1 MCALC
6 RIRKECPVMHDAYP
20 DYEYKRIT
28 DITLD
33 DLYNMGAK
41 AVAVDLDNTTVLDST
56 LHAPGGVKEWLG
68 MVRGAGFPVIIITNT
83 YPIRAWMLS
92 RKFGKLP
99 WISFA
104 EKPNTGAFFKAAKM
118 LQVNVED
125 IVMIGD
131 RLFKD
136 VMGANKAGCISVKV
150 DPFEPEKLFAKKLR
164 RERKKED
171 EYLAKR
177 RKERNAENRR
187 FSRKTEKN
195 K

>member
-1 MCALC
+1 
-6 RIRKECPVMHDAYP
+6 MHDAYP

-28 DITLD
+28 DITIS

-41 AVAVDLDNTTVLDST
+41 AVAIDLDNTTVLDST
-56 LHAPGGVKEWLG
+56 LHAPGGVKEWLQN
-68 MVRGAGFPVIIITNT
+68 VRAAGFPVIIISNT
-83 YPIRAWMLS
+83 YPIRAWLLS
-92 RKFGKLP
+92 KKFGNLP

-104 EKPNTGAFFKAAKM
+104 EKPNTSAFFKAAKM
-118 LQVNVED
+118 LNIDVED
-125 IVMIGD
+125 MVMIGD

-171 EYLAKR
+171 EYLEKR
-177 RKERNAENRR
+177 RKERNGENHR
-187 FSRKTEKN
+187 FGKKLERHK
-195 K
+195 

>member
-1 MCALC
+1 M
-6 RIRKECPVMHDAYP
+6 PDAYP

-33 DLYNMGAK
+33 DLRNMGAK

-56 LHAPGGVKEWLG
+56 LHAPGGVKEWLQT
-68 MVRGAGFPVIIITNT
+68 VRAAGFPVIIISNT

-92 RKFGKLP
+92 KKFGKLP

-104 EKPNTGAFFKAAKM
+104 EKPNTAAFFKASKM
-118 LQVNVED
+118 LGVKVED
-125 IVMIGD
+125 MAMIGD
-131 RLFKD
+131 RLFTD
-136 VMGANKAGCISVKV
+136 VMGANKAGAISIKV
-150 DPFEPEKLFAKKLR
+150 DPFEPEKLFAEKFRK
-164 RERKKED
+164 ERKKER
-171 EYLAKR
+171 EYLEKR

-187 FSRKTEKN
+187 FSRKSEKI